1 MSQAPEN
8 ALELNIEL
16 RWSDQDLMGHVNN
29 ARIMTLAEEARIR
42 AMQQLQRTAGSDE
55 PFEAVLRTS
64 NTDFLAPIMYPG
76 DCVVR
81 IWVSK
86 IGNSSFVMQHELSQ
100 NGKVAVTVEAVVV
113 MFSSATQAPMQI
125 TDNVRKALE
134 SVSASSAR

>member
-1 MSQAPEN
+1 MSQAPES
-8 ALELNIEL
+8 ALEFNIEL

-81 IWVSK
+81 VWISK
-86 IGNSSFVMQHELSQ
+86 IGNSSFVMQHELRQ
-100 NGKVAVTVEAVVV
+100 NGNVAATVEAVVV

-134 SVSASSAR
+134 SASAASAR

>member
-42 AMQQLQRTAGSDE
+42 SMEKLQRAAGSDA
-55 PFEAVLRTS
+55 PFDAVLRTS
-64 NTDFLAPIMYPG
+64 NTDFLAPLMYPG

-81 IWVSK
+81 VWISK
-86 IGNSSFVMQHELSQ
+86 IGNTSFVMQHELSQ
-100 NGKVAVTVEAVVV
+100 SGKVAATVEAVVV
-113 MFSSATQAPMQI
+113 MFSSTTQAPMQI

-134 SVSASSAR
+134 SVSA

>member
-42 AMQQLQRTAGSDE
+42 AMEKLQRAAGSDV

-64 NTDFLAPIMYPG
+64 NTDFLAPVMYPG

-81 IWVSK
+81 VWISK
-86 IGNSSFVMQHELSQ
+86 IGNTSCVMQHELSQ
-100 NGKVAVTVEAVVV
+100 NGKVAATVEAVVV
-113 MFSSATQAPMQI
+113 MFSSATQAPMHI
-125 TDNVRKALE
+125 TDNVRKALG
-134 SVSASSAR
+134 SVSA